1 MCTFKNHWTANMKL
15 HLSYFFSPCCA
26 QNYHQNK
33 FWCGT
38 KLPHE
43 NMSYGRVPSTWKT
56 QLWLFLGKQ
65 QDRCVIS
72 NQVDLLWEGTF
83 DYFQERTVP
92 NPAGLICLKRKWR
105 LLSSFSVGFLLS
117 EPGYCK
123 LGSVGAHLSLWSWWE
138 LLVLSERHAGKIGSL
153 RWCVSTLAVSWRSPD
168 QVPGFFPSLGFGRR
182 CLALEWM
189 FLE

>member
-43 NMSYGRVPSTWKT
+43 NMSYGRVPATWKT

-105 LLSSFSVGFLLS
+105 LLSSFSVGFPLS

-138 LLVLSERHAGKIGSL
+138 IACAKWETCWENWVLTLVCVDISSLMTLSWSGPWVFSPVLVLAGD
-153 RWCVSTLAVSWRSPD
+153 A
-168 QVPGFFPSLGFGRR
+168 
-182 CLALEWM
+182 
-189 FLE
+189 